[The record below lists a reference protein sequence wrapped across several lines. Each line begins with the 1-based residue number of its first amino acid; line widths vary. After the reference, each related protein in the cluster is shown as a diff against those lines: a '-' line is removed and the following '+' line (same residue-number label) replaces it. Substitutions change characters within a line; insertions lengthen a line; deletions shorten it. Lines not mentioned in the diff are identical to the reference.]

1 MGYSISICDTHRL
14 PYFNG
19 RIKAYKIG
27 TTTPVKFKHGK
38 TGTPQYTE
46 LRTNARGFICDT
58 SGTILSR
65 GIFVEEDALVRITF
79 GLNQSTEWEVCA
91 ADGTPVNDGKLL
103 GTKTKDSPDNDVEEK
118 WSANSGNNY
127 TLDYDHLI
135 HKPRINEWMESNQT
149 ITMTKE
155 EDSETVDK
163 YAKTVDIV
171 FNGICHP
178 ENWSLVNDVW
188 TASPTDKPN
197 SPWSIK
203 LLADPTR
210 VAQII
215 CVRNLTPWRLAIKN
229 ASGNIVCTLDPS
241 SADGGKFMA
250 LYGDEILLDY
260 HGTVPQQMLGSVHD
274 VRFTTLSPYNDLAKP
289 LEINDYTPD
298 WLHVVFESSYMFNN
312 FNTLYLKSS
321 VTTPRKIKLGLTN
334 NKTGSGLDIRDSG
347 NSGAYI
353 GTVANGTVV
362 ELIVLP
368 TGIGKASSMLPVQ
381 GTTLTLNTSAGIFKL
396 KPEDTFI
403 SGVINQNT
411 VVDASGDLW
420 TDKLVYCSVNN
431 IAVSAVTLSIKIGS
445 DTLVFTM
452 NPGVSTIVLH
462 KLGPYHV
469 MLKSTGSDITSPSA
483 CSGVT
488 PNEWKFAVPAPV
500 SSDVEL
506 RVNVNQLNQLADDA
520 ELGHYGTTAG
530 VNDIVLD
537 MPTAETTY
545 NVKLH
550 IDTFVAPSATTSVRI
565 QIADSG
571 SGASAVTVSTEP
583 SRYQDGGVL
592 NFNLTRS
599 GTTLTVSNARWL

>member
-149 ITMTKE
+149 VTMTDK
-155 EDSETVDK
+155 EDSVTVDK

-171 FNGICHP
+171 FDGICHP

-188 TASPTDKPN
+188 TARPTDKPN

-203 LLADPTR
+203 LLADATR
-210 VAQII
+210 VAQVI

-229 ASGNIVCTLDPS
+229 ASGNIVCSLDPS

-250 LYGDEILLDY
+250 LYGDDIILDY
-260 HGTVPQQMLGSVHD
+260 HGTVPQQMLGSHHD
-274 VRFTTLSPYNDLAKP
+274 VIFTDQSTFNDLANP
-289 LEINDYTPD
+289 LDVNDYTPD
-298 WLHVVFESSYMFNN
+298 WLHVVYDATYPFSN
-312 FNTLYLKSS
+312 FSTLYLKSS
-321 VTTPRKIKLGLTN
+321 VTTPRKIKLGITN
-334 NKTGSGLDIRDSG
+334 YKTGSGLDIRDSG
-347 NSGAYI
+347 NSGNYI
-353 GTVANGTVV
+353 GTVANVTVV
-362 ELIVLP
+362 DLIVLP
-368 TGIGKASSMLPVQ
+368 SGIVKASSMLPAQ
-381 GTTLTLNTSAGIFKL
+381 GSTLILNTSGNSFKL
-396 KPEDTFI
+396 RPEDTFV
-403 SGVINQNT
+403 SGAINQNT
-411 VVDASGDLW
+411 VVDASDDLW

-431 IAVSAVTLSIKIGS
+431 IAASAVTLSIEIGS

-462 KLGPYHV
+462 KLGAYHV

-488 PNEWKFAVPAPV
+488 PNKWKFAVPAPV

-520 ELGHYGTTAG
+520 GLVHYGTVAG

-537 MPTAETTY
+537 MPTAQTTY

-550 IDTFVAPSATTSVRI
+550 IDTFVAPSATTAVRI

-599 GTTLTVSNARWL
+599 GTTLTVANARWL